1 MPELPDLRSI
11 FALTVHPGELILRG
25 TAIYWFLFLLL
36 RFVLRRD
43 IGSIGIA
50 DVLLLVL
57 LADAAQNAMAG
68 GYESVTD
75 GWILVATIGGWNWL
89 LDLAGYRFPLLR
101 RFLEPRPL
109 PLVRN
114 GKLMHRNLR
123 HEMISRDELMA
134 KLREHGLERLD
145 QVKLATMES
154 DGEISIIKNEG
165 DAADPDAASK
175 RKTLA

>member
-1 MPELPDLRSI
+1 MPEAPDLASM
-11 FALTVHPGELILRG
+11 FALTVHPGTLILRG
-25 TAIYWFLFLLL
+25 TAMYWFLFLLL

-43 IGSIGIA
+43 IGSIGLA

-57 LADAAQNAMAG
+57 LADAAQNAMSG

-75 GWILVATIGGWNWL
+75 GCILVATIAGWNWL
-89 LDLAGYRFPLLR
+89 LDLASYRFPVMR
-101 RFLEPRPL
+101 RFLEAQPL
-109 PLVRN
+109 PLVKN
-114 GKLMHRNLR
+114 GKMMQRNLR

-154 DGEISIIKNEG
+154 DGEISIIKNDG
-165 DAADPDAASK
+165 APADQGPSAK
-175 RKTLA
+175 RKPAA